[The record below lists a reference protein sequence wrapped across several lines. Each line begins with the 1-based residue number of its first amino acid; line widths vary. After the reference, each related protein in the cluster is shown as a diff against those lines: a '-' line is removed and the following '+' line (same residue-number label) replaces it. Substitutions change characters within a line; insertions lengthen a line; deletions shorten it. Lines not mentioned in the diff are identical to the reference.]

1 MTKRVLVVEDDA
13 DIRQLLV
20 EILDDEGYAVALAE
34 DGVQAIEQVVAARPA
49 LLILDLMLPRLNGD
63 EVLAELARRGLR
75 EGLPVL
81 VLTAAGP
88 VEERVAGID
97 ADAFLAKPFTIDDL
111 VAAIVQ
117 LVGPPGCAA

>member
-1 MTKRVLVVEDDA
+1 MKKRVLVVEDDA

-34 DGVQAIEQVVAARPA
+34 DGVQAIEQVIAARPA
-49 LLILDLMLPRLNGD
+49 LLVLDLMLPRMHGD
-63 EVLAELARRGLR
+63 EVLAELERRALR
-75 EGLPVL
+75 AGLPVL

-88 VEERVAGID
+88 LEQRVAGIN

-111 VAAIVQ
+111 VATIQ
-117 LVGPPGCAA
+117 KLVGPPGCGT